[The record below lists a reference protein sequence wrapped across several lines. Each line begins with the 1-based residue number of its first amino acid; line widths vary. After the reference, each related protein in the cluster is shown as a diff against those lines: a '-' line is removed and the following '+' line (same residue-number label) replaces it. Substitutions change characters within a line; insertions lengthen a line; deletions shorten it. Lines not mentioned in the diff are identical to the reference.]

1 MVTTFRILFFFFSP
15 HTKIL
20 FVRVVFTFSIFHLV
34 CHSDDIWDIWEVN
47 AVQQIIVQVCRSVR
61 KQNGSQEL
69 HSDLALVTFFS
80 LFTYLSQHLPSTSAK
95 STGNLLAPLLT
106 LSGPLPDYSLLTILV
121 CWECESLLDF
131 PCKFIAVFFYSPS
144 GLLCLAVE
152 LISDKNIYV
161 SLAEYAFHF

>member
-1 MVTTFRILFFFFSP
+1 MFTQMGYDYLHLLPSPHPLSIFLFLCICKLAKYGHHFSYSFLFFSP

-69 HSDLALVTFFS
+69 HSDLALVTFFT
-80 LFTYLSQHLPSTSAK
+80 LHLPVSTS
-95 STGNLLAPLLT
+95 P
-106 LSGPLPDYSLLTILV
+106 
-121 CWECESLLDF
+121 
-131 PCKFIAVFFYSPS
+131 
-144 GLLCLAVE
+144 
-152 LISDKNIYV
+152 IY
-161 SLAEYAFHF
+161 